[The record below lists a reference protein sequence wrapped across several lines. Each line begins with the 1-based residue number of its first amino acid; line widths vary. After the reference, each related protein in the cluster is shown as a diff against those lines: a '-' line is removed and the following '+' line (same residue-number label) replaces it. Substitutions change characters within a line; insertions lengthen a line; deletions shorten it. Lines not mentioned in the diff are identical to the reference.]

1 MKIQSVR
8 GMKDL
13 SPSESFLWL
22 HVEKQAYQIASLA
35 GYAYV
40 RTPIVEMT
48 DLFKRSIGTDTDIVE
63 KEMYTFEDKGGD
75 SLTLRPEGTAGLV
88 RAAIENS
95 WSIITK
101 YNALKLFYLGP
112 MYRRERPQKGRYRQ
126 FHQFGLELIRSR

>member
-13 SPSESFLWL
+13 SPSESSLWL

-95 WSIITK
+95 WISSPN
-101 YNALKLFYLGP
+101 NAVKLFYLGP
-112 MYRRERPQKGRYRQ
+112 HVPERKTSKR
-126 FHQFGLELIRSR
+126 